1 MLKKTRSELL
11 NNMGRTELTQWMAF
25 NALED
30 EDYKKKIEAIIL
42 REKGEE
48 KSEEQLVSELEK
60 MLRGIGTNID
70 G

>member
-1 MLKKTRSELL
+1 MS
-11 NNMGRTELTQWMAF
+11 F
-25 NALED
+25 NALQD

-42 REKGEE
+42 REDGED
-48 KSEEQLVSELEK
+48 KSEEQLVSDLEK